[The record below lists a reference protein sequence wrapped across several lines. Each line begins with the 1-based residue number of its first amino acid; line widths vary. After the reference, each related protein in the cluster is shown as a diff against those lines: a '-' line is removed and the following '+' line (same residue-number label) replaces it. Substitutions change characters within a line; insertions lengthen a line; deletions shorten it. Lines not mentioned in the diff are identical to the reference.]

1 MEILSGY
8 AAGSRIIKRPKAV
21 VMTVAVDVGLMI
33 EEEEELA
40 TFRLVFPS
48 AADTAPRKIVARRR
62 RRDEGGPPVP

>member
-21 VMTVAVDVGLMI
+21 VMMVAVEAGLMI
-33 EEEEELA
+33 EEELA
-40 TFRLVFPS
+40 TFLVFPS
-48 AADTAPRKIVARRR
+48 AEDTTPRKIVARRR